1 MEDKIKIVIADD
13 RRLIRDSLRVVLSRE
28 KNIQIVGEATS
39 GPETL
44 DVIGDLKPDV
54 LLIDYFMPGVD
65 GVEAIPPIIEKSPN
79 TKILMLTLRM
89 DEAVIFEALKAGAK
103 GYISKNASIS
113 DLVKAI
119 QTVHEGELWVE
130 RKMIST
136 FFEQGGAGR
145 KDQGD
150 TPKDGLTEREQEVLM
165 CLTSGTTN
173 KEIAAALSISEKT
186 VKSHLNSIF
195 RKLHVSRRLEAILYA
210 INKGLT

>member
-1 MEDKIKIVIADD
+1 MSDKIKIVIADD

-65 GVEAIPPIIEKSPN
+65 GVEAIPPVIEKSPN

>member
-65 GVEAIPPIIEKSPN
+65 GVEAIPPVIEKSPN

-136 FFEQGGAGR
+136 FFEQDGAGR